1 MKKQKG
7 AYLMTKIVLDAGH
20 GGTDGGAQGNGLSEK
35 VLTLKIVQKIQK
47 ILETYDNTEI
57 VLTRSGDS
65 FLSLS
70 QRADKANDLK
80 ADLFLSVHINSATN
94 TKAKG
99 FESFIYS
106 GTPSHKTQALQNGV
120 HEEIMKQI
128 KGEMN
133 DRGKKRANFAVLRQT
148 NMSAMLTENGF
159 IVNTGDAKL
168 LKDDSFLDKLALG
181 HANGIVNF
189 LGLKK
194 SATAKTSG
202 SNIAPAQNVRYRV
215 QVGAF
220 ASKKN
225 AQDLV
230 NRLKKDGY
238 NAFID
243 QQ

>member
-1 MKKQKG
+1 
-7 AYLMTKIVLDAGH
+7 MTKIVLDGGH
-20 GGTDGGAQGNGLSEK
+20 GGRDGGAQGNGLSEK
-35 VLTLKIVQKIQK
+35 ILTLKITQKIK
-47 ILETYDNTEI
+47 EILETYSNTEV

-70 QRADKANDLK
+70 ERAKKANDLK

-99 FESFIYS
+99 FESYIYNDS
-106 GTPSHKTQALQNGV
+106 PSAKTQSLQNV
-120 HEEIMKQI
+120 IHNEIMKQI
-128 KGEMN
+128 KNDMD

-148 NMSAMLTENGF
+148 NMSALLTENGF
-159 IVNTGDAKL
+159 IVNTGDANK

-181 HANGIVNF
+181 HANGIANF
-189 LGLKK
+189 FGLKK
-194 SATAKTSG
+194 NESATPTAKTSG
-202 SNIAPAQNVRYRV
+202 STISPALNVRYKV

-243 QQ
+243 EK